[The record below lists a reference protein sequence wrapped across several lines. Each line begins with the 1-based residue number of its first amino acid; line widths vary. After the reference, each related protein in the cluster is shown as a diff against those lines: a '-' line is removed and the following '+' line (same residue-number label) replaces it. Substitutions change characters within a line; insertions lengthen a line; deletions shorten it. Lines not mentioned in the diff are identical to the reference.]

1 MQSTHCL
8 SRRAALGKLTA
19 GSLLALGLW
28 PGALAAADRGRGG
41 NFRFI
46 VVNDTHCTS
55 PECGPWLAKAV
66 RQMNELKPELVLHA
80 GDLTDLAK
88 PEYFGTLKE
97 VFGELEAPW
106 YPVIGNH
113 DYGSPTDRSAY
124 EKYFPNRINYRFRHR
139 GWQFVAL
146 DSSEGQNYEG
156 TSISDATFAFVA
168 QAARKLDRERPT
180 ILFTHFPL
188 GPGVTYRPGR
198 ADELLDQFREFNV
211 QAVFSGHWHGQTRRD
226 IGGYFLTTGRCC
238 ALKRGNHDGSKEKGF
253 LVCEAIDGRVHWNFV
268 EFRPA

>member
-146 DSSEGQNYEG
+146 DSSEGQSYEG

-226 IGGYFLTTGRCC
+226 IGDFFLTTGRCC

-253 LVCEAIDGRVHWNFV
+253 LVCEAIDGRVDWNFV